1 MAHEHIH
8 AGAAATALI
17 LAAALVAKPGAG
29 AVFIIKAI
37 AIITTA

>member
-8 AGAAATALI
+8 AGAAATVLI
-17 LAAALVAKPGAG
+17 LATALVAKPGAD
-29 AVFIIKAI
+29 AVFVVKPV